1 MIKCSYSVTCDIVRL
16 VISEVTKLSSGSD
29 GRNRDRASRGW
40 CSDKVR
46 HTLFR
51 NKFMTCNPSV
61 RRHWVFD
68 KKTSNPSSY
77 WKIQPNKKHAQYKLT
92 VTNFCT
98 LVSCTPATNWPP
110 ASKNHRRLGQAASCG
125 TDGAG
130 RWGAPTKL
138 PDVKIWRPT
147 SPRRWTR
154 GVADRKTASR
164 LISRFSKNW
173 QKINAKHPGRQSIH
187 TIRKTFHHR
196 EAGQI
201 QCCIC

>member
-1 MIKCSYSVTCDIVRL
+1 MIKCFYSVTCDIVRL

-68 KKTSNPSSY
+68 KKTSNPSWY
-77 WKIQPNKKHAQYKLT
+77 WKIHRNKKHARYKLT
-92 VTNFCT
+92 ITNFGT

-110 ASKNHRRLGQAASCG
+110 ASKNHRKLGQAASCG
-125 TDGAG
+125 KDGAATRRANKSCRTSKLGAQPHQSG
-130 RWGAPTKL
+130 RLG
-138 PDVKIWRPT
+138 VWRT
-147 SPRRWTR
+147 DRR
-154 GVADRKTASR
+154 
-164 LISRFSKNW
+164 L
-173 QKINAKHPGRQSIH
+173 
-187 TIRKTFHHR
+187 
-196 EAGQI
+196 AG
-201 QCCIC
+201 